1 MHFVMKVTAFY
12 RDNIYTDVFG
22 ANLYDR
28 YLSRRNI
35 QGSKRIVNKE
45 RNIEEL
51 LGFDSS
57 DWDHGAESCSSIL
70 VQVSHV
76 SLCFLLVIAEIH
88 CMCSSLRVKF
98 IFVFIFLVVRERIF
112 YC

>member
-1 MHFVMKVTAFY
+1 MYVVMKVTAFY

-35 QGSKRIVNKE
+35 QESKRIVNKE

-51 LGFDSS
+51 LGSDSS

-70 VQVSHV
+70 VQVSLV
-76 SLCFLLVIAEIH
+76 SLHFLLTMIL
-88 CMCSSLRVKF
+88 SSS
-98 IFVFIFLVVRERIF
+98 
-112 YC
+112 